1 MINDFFSSSNNVN
14 ITISIVFWS
23 WGAVMVW
30 RGALLGARAHS
41 RPRLFVAV
49 AMTAIVAAYV
59 VDLAG
64 WIGDT
69 TRADRV
75 RAAGWVLAVS
85 LGFTALTGIKYGT
98 RVKSVVEVLDKFSD
112 DDAGE

>member
-1 MINDFFSSSNNVN
+1 MMNDFFSSSNSVN
-14 ITISIVFWS
+14 ITISIVLWS

-30 RGALLGARAHS
+30 RGALLGARAHA

-49 AMTAIVAAYV
+49 AMTAIVGAYV
-59 VDLAG
+59 ADLAG
-64 WIGDT
+64 WITDL
-69 TRADRV
+69 TRADTV

-85 LGFTALTGIKYGT
+85 LGFTALTGIKYGSKVQT
-98 RVKSVVEVLDKFSD
+98 VVDVLDQFRD